1 MTAGWDLHLG
11 DSIGGMLELADNSID
26 VTITDPPYEAEA
38 HEKGKRQNPG
48 NGRGKEERGKAYVR
62 VVDETFD
69 FAPIT
74 HEQRLQAS
82 VQIGRVTRKA
92 ALVFCQVEA
101 AMLWRGALELAGLVY
116 RRTIPWVKPD
126 AMPSL
131 HGRWPGQSFEAIVLA
146 MRPGQVVPVG
156 GTARYYEATRERG
169 ETRSHPTA
177 KPLSLMR
184 QIVEDFS
191 LPGELVLDAFTGSGS
206 TGVAALQLGRRFVG
220 WELQQEYFDIASRRL
235 RGDEAK
241 PRFVQPSL
249 FGESIGGAA

>member
-1 MTAGWDLHLG
+1 MTRATGPGWELRPG
-11 DSIGGMLELADNSID
+11 DCIEGMRELADASVD

-48 NGRGKEERGKAYVR
+48 HGRGKEERGGVFPR

-69 FAPIT
+69 FLPIT
-74 HEQRLQAS
+74 EKQRKAVGLEIA
-82 VQIGRVTRKA
+82 RVTRGA

-101 AMLWRGALELAGLVY
+101 AMAWRKALERGGLVY

-146 MRPGQVVPVG
+146 IQPGQTVPIG
-156 GTARYYEATRERG
+156 GKARYYTATRERG
-169 ETRSHPTA
+169 ETRAHPTA
-177 KPLSLMR
+177 KPLALMR
-184 QIVEDFS
+184 QVVEDFS
-191 LPGELVLDAFTGSGS
+191 NPGDLVLDAFVGSGS
-206 TGVAALQLGRRFVG
+206 TGVACARLGRGFLGFEIDRN
-220 WELQQEYFDIASRRL
+220 YFDIACRRL

-241 PRFVQPSL
+241 PNPAQPGL
-249 FGESIGGAA
+249 FG